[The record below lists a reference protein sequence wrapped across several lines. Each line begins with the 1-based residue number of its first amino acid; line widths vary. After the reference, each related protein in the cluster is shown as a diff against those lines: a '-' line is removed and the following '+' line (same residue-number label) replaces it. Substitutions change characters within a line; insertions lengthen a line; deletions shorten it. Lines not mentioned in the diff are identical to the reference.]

1 MPRFSPITVPD
12 LAAWQFAYIID
23 DGHSVGTIVRAVI
36 TQKPE
41 PASAEA
47 QAVAVLKCV
56 IAVIAV
62 IDDQNSVQTDAAGDP
77 MDKVYVTTKT
87 LTTDAGQAVNV
98 VDEAA
103 GLVSDCIGEVA
114 NRLAVHSSIAAM
126 AIPSG

>member
-1 MPRFSPITVPD
+1 MPSFSPITVPD
-12 LAAWQFAYIID
+12 LEAWQFAYTID
-23 DGHSVGTIVRAVI
+23 DGHSAGTIVRAAI
-36 TQKPE
+36 TQKTE

-47 QAVAVLKCV
+47 QAAAVLKCV
-56 IAVIAV
+56 IAVI
-62 IDDQNSVQTDAAGDP
+62 DDQNNVQTDAAGDP
-77 MDKVYVTTKT
+77 MDMVYVTTKT

>member
-1 MPRFSPITVPD
+1 MPSFTPTTVPD
-12 LAAWQFAYIID
+12 LAAWQFAYTID
-23 DGHSVGTIVRAVI
+23 DGHSAGTIVRAAI
-36 TQKPE
+36 TQKTE

-47 QAVAVLKCV
+47 QAVAVLKC
-56 IAVIAV
+56 VIAV

-77 MDKVYVTTKT
+77 MDMVYVTTKT
-87 LTTDAGQAVNV
+87 LTTDAGQSVNV